1 MVIAALVT
9 WLVTAILGFTMLYLW
24 ISKGGLQAAR
34 GGTGQSSRLAPQ
46 SSRFAPGVVFS
57 HFLLAAAGLILW
69 IVYAITDT
77 EALTWVAFVFLIA
90 IAVLGDLLFLRW
102 RRGRGSGAVESA
114 LPDLVVYVHGLFAAT
129 TIVLVLLTALGVGT
143 GES

>member
-1 MVIAALVT
+1 MAIVALVT

-34 GGTGQSSRLAPQ
+34 GGTEQ
-46 SSRFAPGVVFS
+46 SSRFAPGLVFG

-69 IVYAITDT
+69 IAYVVTDT

-102 RRGRGSGAVESA
+102 RRGLAASMVEST
-114 LPDLVVYVHGLFAAT
+114 LPKPVVYAHGVFAVT
-129 TIVLVLLTALGVGT
+129 TIALVLLTALGVG
-143 GES
+143 ES

>member
-1 MVIAALVT
+1 MVIASLLS
-9 WLVTAILGFTMLYLW
+9 WLVTAILGSTMLYLW

-34 GGTGQSSRLAPQ
+34 GGTAQ
-46 SSRFAPGVVFS
+46 SSRFAPGLVFG

-90 IAVLGDLLFLRW
+90 IAVLGELLFLRW
-102 RRGRGSGAVESA
+102 RRGLGSGAVESG
-114 LPDLVVYVHGLFAAT
+114 LPEPVVFVHGLFAAT
-129 TIVLVLLTALGVGT
+129 TIVLVLLTALGVGV
-143 GES
+143 GPS